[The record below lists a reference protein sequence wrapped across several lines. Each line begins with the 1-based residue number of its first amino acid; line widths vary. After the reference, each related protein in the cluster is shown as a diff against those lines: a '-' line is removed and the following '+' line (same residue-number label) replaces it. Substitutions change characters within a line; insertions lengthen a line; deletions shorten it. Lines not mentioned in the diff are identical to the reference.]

1 MTANR
6 KTDRWKRETNTKGN
20 HGATGLVYKTNTYT
34 LKWNAIKTQ
43 NRIKHPTYKTN
54 TKTQKNIINWTA
66 YQLESTQNIQ
76 MQHISK

>member
-43 NRIKHPTYKTN
+43 NRIK
-54 TKTQKNIINWTA
+54 
-66 YQLESTQNIQ
+66 
-76 MQHISK
+76 